1 MFSLLSIHHHH
12 SLCLSIIILQTSP
25 SSTTFPFLHHILFFS
40 SLCQSVTPPPC
51 LSSTLLSLL
60 FRCLFHA
67 LQTHVCTNTH
77 THTQG
82 GSTSEHPRQTI
93 TVWNSGY
100 YSSSRALLYL
110 PSTILPPS
118 LTHTSCLRGGERG
131 RERMR
136 WERERQG
143 EGEGGK

>member
-40 SLCQSVTPPPC
+40 SLCQSVTPPHVSPALCC
-51 LSSTLLSLL
+51 LYSFDVFFMLCKHTCA
-60 FRCLFHA
+60 R
-67 LQTHVCTNTH
+67 TH

-131 RERMR
+131 RERMK

>member
-1 MFSLLSIHHHH
+1 MFVYNYSADLSILYYVPFPSPHFVFLIPLPKCNPPMSLQH
-12 SLCLSIIILQTSP
+12 SAGFTLSMS
-25 SSTTFPFLHHILFFS
+25 FS
-40 SLCQSVTPPPC
+40 CSANTRV
-51 LSSTLLSLL
+51 
-60 FRCLFHA
+60 HE
-67 LQTHVCTNTH
+67 HTH

-143 EGEGGK
+143 EGGK